1 MIRISVHIFL
11 KNTENIRH
19 RSLTALEPNVSCLV
33 FCLIFFVLRYM
44 YLWRSELP
52 FCNWSRV
59 AKNLPVWY
67 MLPFICRSNPSEKIR
82 IIPYPQISC
91 YTVHINYLQNDVLLN
106 YFCLPNLF
114 FHSLKHC
121 EIVYSANLFKNTCIY
136 VAIIGKIDNANIC
149 GIFSFK

>member
-1 MIRISVHIFL
+1 MIRISVHNLL

-106 YFCLPNLF
+106 YFCAAKFILSFTQALRNRLLGKF
-114 FHSLKHC
+114 ILEH
-121 EIVYSANLFKNTCIY
+121 VYRWCYYWRNR
-136 VAIIGKIDNANIC
+136 
-149 GIFSFK
+149 